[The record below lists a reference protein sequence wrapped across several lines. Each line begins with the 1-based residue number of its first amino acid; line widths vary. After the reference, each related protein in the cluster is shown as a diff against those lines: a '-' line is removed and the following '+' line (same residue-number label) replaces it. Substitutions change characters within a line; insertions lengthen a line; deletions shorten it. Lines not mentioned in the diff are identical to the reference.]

1 MQSSSK
7 VIKNTS
13 VMKQGSK
20 EITTEFN
27 SNNYRNDNIHGY
39 SKDENSS
46 LNLDS
51 YENLAKNIIENAKR
65 QGEKI
70 LSGAYEETDEI
81 LQKASSKGYEEGYSK
96 GYAEGNKQIIGP
108 ATEEAKGIIANAEF
122 ILRSAKKEYEIYIEE
137 KEKQIK
143 EFILI
148 AVENI
153 LKQRVESSD
162 ALNDMVLAAITNSK
176 NVKLFII
183 RTNSLYF
190 TELKSRVAEWK
201 TQLGYK
207 EDIIIIED
215 NLIEPGSAIIEK
227 DNGKIVVGIDK
238 GLEKLKDIL
247 QGKE

>member
-1 MQSSSK
+1 MQSSFN
-7 VIKNTS
+7 VIKNIS
-13 VMKQGSK
+13 VQSQGNK

-27 SNNYRNDNIHGY
+27 NIT
-39 SKDENSS
+39 SKDENAR
-46 LNLDS
+46 LNIDS
-51 YENLAKNIIENAKR
+51 YENLAKNIIENARR
-65 QGEKI
+65 QGDKI
-70 LSGAYEETDEI
+70 LCTAYEEAEEI
-81 LQKASSKGYEEGYSK
+81 LQRATSTGYKEGYDKGYL
-96 GYAEGNKQIIGP
+96 EGNEQGYTKIIGP
-108 ATEEAKGIIANAEF
+108 ASEEAKELIANAEF
-122 ILRSAKKEYEIYIEE
+122 VLYSAKKQCENYIEE
-137 KEKQIK
+137 KEKEIK

-153 LKQRVESSD
+153 LKQKVESSD
-162 ALNDMVLAAITNSK
+162 ALNNMVTQAIVNSK

-190 TELKSRVAEWK
+190 EALKSQVSEWK

-238 GLEKLKDIL
+238 GLEKLREIL

>member
-1 MQSSSK
+1 MQSSFK

-13 VMKQGSK
+13 VIKQGSK

-27 SNNYRNDNIHGY
+27 SDNYSNNNRHGY
-39 SKDENSS
+39 SNDENSN
-46 LNLDS
+46 LNLES
-51 YENLAKNIIENAKR
+51 YENLAKSILENAKM

-70 LSGAYEETDEI
+70 LCGAYQETDEI
-81 LQKASSKGYEEGYSK
+81 LQKANSKGYEEGYSK
-96 GYAEGNKQIIGP
+96 GYSDGNEKIIAP
-108 ATEEAKGIIANAEF
+108 ATEEAKGIIANAEA
-122 ILRSAKKEYEIYIEE
+122 ILLSAKKEYEIYIEE
-137 KEKQIK
+137 KEKEIK

-162 ALNDMVLAAITNSK
+162 ALNDMVLSAITNSK

-190 TELKSRVAEWK
+190 SELKSHVAQWK

-215 NLIEPGSAIIEK
+215 NSIEPGSAIIEK

-238 GLEKLKDIL
+238 GLEKLKEIL